1 MRPRLA
7 LALLLALTPAA
18 ARAEDA
24 PERLLPAGTQL
35 YVRWDGIDAHRAAY
49 AQTGL
54 GKMLAGDTGAF
65 AQSLFRQLQDGLGA
79 LLTVDQLL
87 GGVPPDKLALPSVV
101 VPSMKVTVPV
111 GVPESGA
118 LAVTVAVNVTDCP

>member
-7 LALLLALTPAA
+7 LALLLALAPAA

-65 AQSLFRQLQDGLGA
+65 AQSLFRQISAEEFLRGGA
-79 LLTVDQLL
+79 STFWKNGTRVERIHIFNCYLSNYFCHPAELLRRDFKRVH
-87 GGVPPDKLALPSVV
+87 GGRFY
-101 VPSMKVTVPV
+101 
-111 GVPESGA
+111 
-118 LAVTVAVNVTDCP
+118 TD